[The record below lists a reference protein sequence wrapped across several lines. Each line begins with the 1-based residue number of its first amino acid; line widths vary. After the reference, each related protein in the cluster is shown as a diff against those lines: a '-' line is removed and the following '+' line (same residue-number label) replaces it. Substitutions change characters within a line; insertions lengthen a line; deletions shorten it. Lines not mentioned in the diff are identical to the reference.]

1 MTVYWVDDYMKGRG
15 NLSGHTWAVTVC
27 TEKEG
32 KLLTGGDTA
41 GGLKVSCM
49 TSSKPEIL

>member
-1 MTVYWVDDYMKGRG
+1 MNGRG
-15 NLSGHTWAVTVC
+15 NLSGHTWAVTLY

-32 KLLTGGDTA
+32 KWMTGGDTA